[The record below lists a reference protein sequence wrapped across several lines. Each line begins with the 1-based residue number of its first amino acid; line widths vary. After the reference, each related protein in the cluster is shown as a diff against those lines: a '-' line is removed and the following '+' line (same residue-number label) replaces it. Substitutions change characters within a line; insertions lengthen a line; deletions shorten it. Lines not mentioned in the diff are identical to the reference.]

1 MPHDHLIRG
10 VGRNQTL
17 RVAAVVTTGVA
28 AEAAQRHGLSPSA
41 TCAVGR
47 ALTSGLLLATL
58 TKGGERVT
66 VQLVGDG
73 PIRSITVDA
82 SVEDVWGIVRG
93 YAARPDVGP
102 PQNPLPVA
110 ATLGRRGVVNVLR
123 DVGLGE
129 RYQGQIA
136 LTTGEIDVDLEAY
149 LRTS

>member
-10 VGRNQTL
+10 VGRNSTV
-17 RVAAVVTTGVA
+17 RVVAALTTGVA

-82 SVEDVWGIVRG
+82 TDGNVRG
-93 YAARPDVGP
+93 YAA
-102 PQNPLPVA
+102 NPAVPGTLNVSE
-110 ATLGRRGVVNVLR
+110 TLGRHGVVNVL
-123 DVGLGE
+123 
-129 RYQGQIA
+129 
-136 LTTGEIDVDLEAY
+136 
-149 LRTS
+149 